1 MDFHLYV
8 VDQILN
14 NNRESDIKMHFC
26 NIKQQFE
33 REVRDGCFFLV
44 KKGFVYIYDSV
55 VMTKKRQKKE
65 KRTDH
70 STNNVRRKKV
80 LSLTMTNLMTHGK
93 PTMVEVGIAQ
103 IIFIHLGHATHDGI
117 PHY

>member
-1 MDFHLYV
+1 MYKCIFVISSNKSNERGELGV
-8 VDQILN
+8 FFGEEGICVQIQ
-14 NNRESDIKMHFC
+14 D
-26 NIKQQFE
+26 
-33 REVRDGCFFLV
+33 
-44 KKGFVYIYDSV
+44 DSG